1 VLETC
6 HDLDLFR
13 CCNQEQNVKNLKK
26 IADALEAGEDGED
39 ARDQL
44 AKWAEGAIRDTGD
57 RLEWRPTQPD
67 RPPEGYCPTVFPA
80 CSTDPVKCYATILQ
94 TMGMELGVR
103 TLERSAFKW
112 YYRNTMVPLP
122 SVDALY
128 AVVRTLVEQYCK
140 AKNIDAERGI
150 EFCEQIE
157 MELAGYKE
165 EPETT
170 AVLAAEKAPDTPT
183 VAAAKPT
190 GGAWK
195 PSGKWSAKK
204 KVAESGGA
212 AAVVAPVVA
221 PDPHAAA
228 PEASSSAL
236 SGAAPPTTTLTVAM
250 AAQLMWTSAKK
261 IKDTN
266 TQLCSIINDTI
277 RLDHTT
283 RAKAAAIFSRA
294 VNSTIVIRETTENLP
309 FPAHGLTFRG
319 GCLPS
324 KFKPFFNE
332 GVQYRIPGFLATSD
346 SQAVAKKF
354 AEMAYKENFS
364 GAQTESSSLDGAVIW
379 TIEMDPK
386 GAGNLDLR
394 CRQASFIK
402 HTLVKDEK
410 EYLFAPYSVFT
421 VRSVT
426 WSDNP
431 TYETPHEI
439 KLTAALDNLLE
450 SEDLPLAE
458 WY

>member
-1 VLETC
+1 
-6 HDLDLFR
+6 
-13 CCNQEQNVKNLKK
+13 LKK

-57 RLEWRPTQPD
+57 RLEWRPSQPD

-94 TMGMELGVR
+94 TMGMELRVR

-112 YYRNTMVPLP
+112 NYMKMRNPLP
-122 SVDALY
+122 SVEALY

-140 AKNIDAERGI
+140 AKNLDAEHGI

-170 AVLAAEKAPDTPT
+170 AAVVTPEKVPETPT

-221 PDPHAAA
+221 PDLHATA
-228 PEASSSAL
+228 PEAGGSAL
-236 SGAAPPTTTLTVAM
+236 SGAAPPNTTLTVAM

-261 IKDTN
+261 IKATN

-277 RLDHTT
+277 RSDHTT
-283 RAKAAAIFSRA
+283 RAKAAAIFSRT
-294 VNSTIVIRETTENLP
+294 VNSTIVNREPTESMP
-309 FPAHGLTFRG
+309 FPKGGLTFRG

-324 KFKPFFNE
+324 KFKSFFNK
-332 GVQYRIPGFLATSD
+332 GVRYRIPGFLATSD
-346 SQAVAKKF
+346 SKAVALKF
-354 AEMAYKENFS
+354 AEMAFKENYS
-364 GAQTESSSLDGAVIW
+364 GGQTESAPLDGAVIW

-394 CRQASFIK
+394 CRQANFIK

-426 WSDNP
+426 WSSNP